1 MIVLLYQTQRF
12 HVLGNDEENHILFPK
27 TVCQCLSST
36 TISRKPPSTKK
47 RSIFLD
53 INEPYTRTVI
63 LDALR
68 ERAPSC
74 TVTMGPGEGD
84 HAVPLPAGCDF
95 QWSEYER
102 IDWSAVL
109 AGAYGASSYCVRKGL
124 SRKAQ
129 LAHYTSLH
137 VAKNPESLLKDTL
150 PKTIII
156 DTWPVWEEEYGGGAK
171 EGFADVVIG
180 GAISDGSSV
189 GRRKRLEK
197 CLEAAKQVMDTVEQ
211 DFEVELESNPDA
223 DPPIWILKP
232 STVNKGQGIQIVYLH
247 EQVIDIC
254 WSECDIREW

>member
-36 TISRKPPSTKK
+36 TISRKPPSSKK

-156 DTWPVWEEEYGGGAK
+156 DTWPVWEETLRRAK
-171 EGFADVVIG
+171 SPCCFDAH
-180 GAISDGSSV
+180 AS
-189 GRRKRLEK
+189 L
-197 CLEAAKQVMDTVEQ
+197 AAK
-211 DFEVELESNPDA
+211 
-223 DPPIWILKP
+223 
-232 STVNKGQGIQIVYLH
+232 STIAG
-247 EQVIDIC
+247 
-254 WSECDIREW
+254 